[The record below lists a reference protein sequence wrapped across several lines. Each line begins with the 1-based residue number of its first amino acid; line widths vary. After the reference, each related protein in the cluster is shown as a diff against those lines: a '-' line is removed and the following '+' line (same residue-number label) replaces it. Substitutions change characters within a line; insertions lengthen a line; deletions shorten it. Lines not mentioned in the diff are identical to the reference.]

1 MKILRYRS
9 VKKIAAAGV
18 MLFMWMGSTMAV
30 PVYAGTPNVEIQ
42 IPVSVQGAAGTIVLE
57 PEKAGIP
64 VPDRTELQIGKTRS
78 KALDRYAMKNRK
90 IITIRFIRSPLM

>member
-1 MKILRYRS
+1 MKSLRYRS

-57 PEKAGIP
+57 PEK
-64 VPDRTELQIGKTRS
+64 TRS
-78 KALDRYAMKNRK
+78 KASDRYAMKNRK
-90 IITIRFIRSPLM
+90 IITIRFIRGPVM

>member
-18 MLFMWMGSTMAV
+18 MLFMWIGSTMAV

-57 PEKAGIP
+57 PEKLAYQC
-64 VPDRTELQIGKTRS
+64 RTGQNFRSEKTRS